1 MTAWTEK
8 DEEQYRMALKRAR
21 ERRWTAPGKST
32 VRHPK
37 YGKVVVPHLSNLAAL
52 DNAAEYWGCDVS
64 EITRDA
70 TVMRYERGD
79 GPLVRPKEFCGRKT
93 T

>member
-1 MTAWTEK
+1 MKMMEP
-8 DEEQYRMALKRAR
+8 DEAQYNLALKRAR
-21 ERRWTAPGKST
+21 ERRWTASGKST

-37 YGKVVVPHLSNLAAL
+37 YGKVVVPHSSNLAAL
-52 DNAAEYWGCDVS
+52 DNAAEYWGCDAS

-70 TVMRYERGD
+70 TVVRYERGD

>member
-1 MTAWTEK
+1 MEW
-8 DEEQYRMALKRAR
+8 DEAQYKLALKRAR

-32 VRHPK
+32 VSHPK
-37 YGKVVVPHLSNLAAL
+37 YGKVVVSHASKLAAL
-52 DNAAEYWGCDVS
+52 ENAAEYWGCDLS
-64 EITRDA
+64 EIKRKA
-70 TVMRYERGD
+70 TVMQYQRGD